1 MNKTKTII
9 IILSAV
15 VSIGVITGALIVAQ
29 NREKPAEA
37 ATASK
42 VEQRPVSKTE
52 LAEANG
58 KDGKDCYVAVDGVVY
73 QIKDFSLWENGEH
86 KTSGGRAYCG
96 ADMTAV
102 IKQSPHGHKVL
113 DLLIEIGPLKS

>member
-1 MNKTKTII
+1 MNKKLII

-15 VSIGVITGALIVAQ
+15 VSIGIITGALITVQ

-37 ATASK
+37 ATPEPK
-42 VEQRPVSKTE
+42 VALRPVTKAE
-52 LAEANG
+52 LAKADG
-58 KDGKDCYVAVDGVVY
+58 KDGKDCYVAVDTTVY

-96 ADMTAV
+96 ADMTTV
-102 IKQSPHGHKVL
+102 ISQSPHGHKVL
-113 DLLIEIGPLKS
+113 DLLIEVGPLEG